1 MPSLRLQDERNKFSV
16 ETSFFWLRSNSALLT
31 SRQLCL
37 RFSDRNIDARWVCW
51 KDFYQIF
58 GRVSILL
65 PKPDNV
71 IKRTFQTILR
81 LWPQTFCGWSLCTV
95 LSCKHS
101 SSQATNAKA
110 TNIYSQFSNWCHKRV
125 YLDCSFKSLVRGD
138 HIKNIENLTRNKKSE
153 CEWQTLKDIHW
164 NHTWYLSFFL
174 HRQNFWRIKF
184 TPKFTQ

>member
-1 MPSLRLQDERNKFSV
+1 MVFVVLLRCFGQVNKISSPQNCAVPPPPRWTKQVFSRNK
-16 ETSFFWLRSNSALLT
+16 FFWLRSNSALLT

-71 IKRTFQTILR
+71 IKRTFQTISR
-81 LWPQTFCGWSLCTV
+81 LWPQTFCAWSLCTV

-101 SSQATNAKA
+101 SSQATNAKE

-125 YLDCSFKSLVRGD
+125 YLGLLFQITSEGRQY
-138 HIKNIENLTRNKKSE
+138 KKTS
-153 CEWQTLKDIHW
+153 KI
-164 NHTWYLSFFL
+164 
-174 HRQNFWRIKF
+174 
-184 TPKFTQ
+184 